1 MMAFTS
7 LGFWALFAATFLAI
21 EWAKKAA
28 DEARFLVWRKW
39 LYLLFSLAFYGLA
52 SGKLLLVMLASIG
65 TNHALAR
72 WMHRSR
78 SRLAVVLAV
87 TFNLVLLGTF
97 KYAYFVA
104 GLFPEAMP
112 AQGFQWGEFRLEQWM
127 LPLGISFYTFQSI
140 SHALD
145 VHRGRLPQ
153 PTSLLSFATYI
164 TFFPQLVAGPIVRA
178 ADFLPQLER
187 RVSDSLSSQ
196 KHHLGL
202 IVQGFMKKMVFGDW
216 VGTLLVDPVF
226 GAPGDHSG
234 VDLALALYGYSLQVY
249 ADFSGYTDMAQ
260 GMAGMLG
267 MRLPKNFDFPYKA
280 TSPADFWRRWHM
292 SLSQWWKDYVYI
304 PLGGNRAFSWVS
316 IAFLGALMG
325 LWGMR
330 WDETGGWLVVAGS
343 ALLLAAGSLMS
354 PSFRTKLATS
364 SNVLL
369 VMLLG
374 GLWHGSHLNF
384 VTWGAI
390 NGLAIVAWI
399 WLRRPSSAAWRLFL
413 GWFCTFHIVVL
424 SRIWFRAGSLTA
436 WSELSEGP
444 HPSDAWENAQLMAT
458 QLVSPQVWQTM
469 PWSAS
474 VWMGTGL
481 LLVGYGI
488 HWMPSTW
495 QERLGQVSRQVPLW
509 TLWLAWACL
518 VACAVMTEQGQGK
531 PFIYWQF

>member
-1 MMAFTS
+1 
-7 LGFWALFAATFLAI
+7 
-21 EWAKKAA
+21 
-28 DEARFLVWRKW
+28 
-39 LYLLFSLAFYGLA
+39 
-52 SGKLLLVMLASIG
+52 
-65 TNHALAR
+65 
-72 WMHRSR
+72 
-78 SRLAVVLAV
+78 
-87 TFNLVLLGTF
+87 
-97 KYAYFVA
+97 
-104 GLFPEAMP
+104 
-112 AQGFQWGEFRLEQWM
+112 
-127 LPLGISFYTFQSI
+127 
-140 SHALD
+140 
-145 VHRGRLPQ
+145 
-153 PTSLLSFATYI
+153 
-164 TFFPQLVAGPIVRA
+164 
-178 ADFLPQLER
+178 
-187 RVSDSLSSQ
+187 
-196 KHHLGL
+196 
-202 IVQGFMKKMVFGDW
+202 
-216 VGTLLVDPVF
+216 
-226 GAPGDHSG
+226 
-234 VDLALALYGYSLQVY
+234 
-249 ADFSGYTDMAQ
+249 
-260 GMAGMLG
+260 
-267 MRLPKNFDFPYKA
+267 
-280 TSPADFWRRWHM
+280 M
-292 SLSQWWKDYVYI
+292 SLSKWWKDYVYI
-304 PLGGNRAFSWVS
+304 PLGGNRAFSYVS
-316 IAFLGALMG
+316 IAFLGSLMG

-330 WDETGGWLVVAGS
+330 WNETGGWLVVAGS

-354 PSFRTKLATS
+354 PSFRAKLATS

-481 LLVGYGI
+481 LLIGYGI
-488 HWMPSTW
+488 HLMPTTW